1 VIHKTRSLFILTFA
15 CFILSGS
22 VWAQRLK
29 PDNLPKYDLA
39 PYHFGFIL
47 GMNQMFF
54 TVKAIE
60 DFTQQDSVYVVTSE
74 PEMGFNIGIVSNLR
88 LGDYC
93 DLRFIPTLSF
103 GERLM
108 VFTRALNDSVFFDT
122 KKKVESTYLDFPLE
136 IKFKSKRLHNS
147 RAYVLA
153 GIKYSV
159 DLASQAKKKEQDEE
173 IRIKLKKNDYALEVG
188 VGFDFY
194 TTYFKFGTEIK
205 MSYGVRDI
213 LKHEDNFYTGTI
225 ERLNSKIFQFT
236 LTFE

>member
-1 VIHKTRSLFILTFA
+1 M
-15 CFILSGS
+15 
-22 VWAQRLK
+22 AQRLK
-29 PDNLPKYDLA
+29 PENLPKYDLA

-60 DFTQQDSVYVVTSE
+60 NFNQQDSIYVVTSE

-108 VFTRALNDSVFFDT
+108 VFTRSLNDSVFFDT
-122 KKKVESTYLDFPLE
+122 KKKVESTYLDFPFE

-173 IRIKLKKNDYALEVG
+173 IRIKLKKNDYSLEVG

-236 LTFE
+236 FTFE